1 LSTSKFLTFDKI
13 RQNPTRF
20 SKFSDAMHSL
30 GKRCIKLCAVL
41 PLFYA
46 LIIQLQFFKMDRT
59 EKSLKKIKNMH
70 KISLTALQA
79 ISLKTAN
86 AFSLS
91 DFSFV
96 QSHKI

>member
-1 LSTSKFLTFDKI
+1 
-13 RQNPTRF
+13 
-20 SKFSDAMHSL
+20 MHSL
-30 GKRCIKLCAVL
+30 GKHCIKLCAVL

-96 QSHKI
+96 QTHKI

>member
-1 LSTSKFLTFDKI
+1 
-13 RQNPTRF
+13 
-20 SKFSDAMHSL
+20 M
-30 GKRCIKLCAVL
+30 IK
-41 PLFYA
+41 
-46 LIIQLQFFKMDRT
+46 
-59 EKSLKKIKNMH
+59 KSLKKIKNMH

>member
-1 LSTSKFLTFDKI
+1 
-13 RQNPTRF
+13 
-20 SKFSDAMHSL
+20 
-30 GKRCIKLCAVL
+30 
-41 PLFYA
+41 
-46 LIIQLQFFKMDRT
+46 MDRT

-79 ISLKTAN
+79 ICLKTAN

>member
-1 LSTSKFLTFDKI
+1 
-13 RQNPTRF
+13 
-20 SKFSDAMHSL
+20 MHFL

-46 LIIQLQFFKMDRT
+46 LIVQLQFFKTDRT
-59 EKSLKKIKNMH
+59 EKSFKKIKKMH
-70 KISLTALQA
+70 EVCPMALQA
-79 ISLKTAN
+79 ISQKTAN